1 VESGFS
7 RQVFC
12 RETVAQYNIWNDK
25 DIRTDNKPMF
35 YETFFKSGIRYVTDL
50 WFDLNITESYNIITK
65 KR

>member
-1 VESGFS
+1 
-7 RQVFC
+7 
-12 RETVAQYNIWNDK
+12 VAQYNIWNDK